1 MESFLIKAAKG
12 IIMKSEQVENLLNH
26 MLWADAEVWKKI
38 LSSDSAQNDERIKKL
53 LYHLHQVQYAF
64 YFLWN
69 ELTMEIPKP
78 EEFSDLKS
86 IAKWGFEYQ
95 QKLNEFLSSPKSDE
109 NEKVIQIPWSVFIE
123 RKTGKKVV
131 PATLE
136 ETMLQVASHSTYHRG
151 QINTR
156 FRELGGEPAMVD
168 LIAWVWLSK
177 PKKDWENVI

>member
-1 MESFLIKAAKG
+1 
-12 IIMKSEQVENLLNH
+12 MKSEQVETLLNH
-26 MLWADAEVWKKI
+26 MKWADAEVWKKAI
-38 LSSDSAQNDERIKKL
+38 PFEAAYNDERIKKL

-69 ELTMEIPKP
+69 DLLLDIPKP
-78 EEFSDLKS
+78 ETFSDLKS
-86 IAKWGFEYQ
+86 IAKWGIDYQ
-95 QKLNEFLSSPKSDE
+95 EKLNTFLSSPKADE
-109 NEKVIQIPWSVFIE
+109 KDKVIQIPWSVFME
-123 RKTGKKVV
+123 RKMGKKVI

-168 LIAWVWLSK
+168 LIAWVWLGK
-177 PKKDWENVI
+177 PAGDLEGIIG

>member
-1 MESFLIKAAKG
+1 MNKSSLKHLFDH
-12 IIMKSEQVENLLNH
+12 MK
-26 MLWADAEVWKKI
+26 WADAEVWKKV
-38 LSSDSAQNDERIKKL
+38 LEFESAENDEKIKKL

-69 ELTMEIPKP
+69 ELPLEIPKP
-78 EEFSDLKS
+78 EEFSNLKS
-86 IAKWGFEYQ
+86 IAIWGFKYQ
-95 QKLNEFLSSPKSDE
+95 QKLNDFLSSPKSDK

-123 RKTGKKVV
+123 RKTKQKVV

-156 FRELGGEPAMVD
+156 FRELGGEPASVD
-168 LIAWVWLSK
+168 LIVWIWLGK
-177 PKKDWENVI
+177 PKGNWEKII

>member
-1 MESFLIKAAKG
+1 
-12 IIMKSEQVENLLNH
+12 MKSEQVKNLLSH
-26 MLWADAEVWKKI
+26 IMWADAEVWKKI
-38 LSSDSAQNDERIKKL
+38 LPFEAAYNDERIKKL

-69 ELTMEIPKP
+69 ELPMEIPKP

-95 QKLNEFLSSPKSDE
+95 QKLDEFLSSSISDE
-109 NEKVIQIPWSVFIE
+109 KDRVIQIPWSVFME
-123 RKTGKKVV
+123 RKIGKKVV

-168 LIAWVWLSK
+168 FIAWVWLGK
-177 PKKDWENVI
+177 PPEDWKGILE

>member
-1 MESFLIKAAKG
+1 MNSSLKILFD
-12 IIMKSEQVENLLNH
+12 H
-26 MLWADAEVWKKI
+26 MMWADAEVWKKV
-38 LSSDSAQNDERIKKL
+38 LASNSAEGDEKITKL

-69 ELTMEIPKP
+69 ELPLEIPKP

-95 QKLNEFLSSPKSDE
+95 QKFAQFLLS
-109 NEKVIQIPWSVFIE
+109 EKAFEKDKEIKVPWSVFIE

-131 PATLE
+131 PATLQ

-151 QINTR
+151 QINSR

-168 LIAWVWLSK
+168 LILWSWLEK
-177 PKKDWENVI
+177 PKPDWGEVLK

>member
-1 MESFLIKAAKG
+1 
-12 IIMKSEQVENLLNH
+12 MKSEQIENLLDH
-26 MLWADAEVWKKI
+26 MMWSDAEVWKKI
-38 LSSDSAQNDERIKKL
+38 LSFDLIQNDERIKKL

-69 ELTMEIPKP
+69 ELPLEIPKP

-86 IAKWGFEYQ
+86 IAKWGFDYQ
-95 QKLNEFLSSPKSDE
+95 QKLEEFLSSAKSVEKD
-109 NEKVIQIPWSVFIE
+109 KVIQIPWSVFME
-123 RKTGKKVV
+123 RKTKQKVV

-156 FRELGGEPAMVD
+156 FRELGGDPPSVD
-168 LIAWVWLSK
+168 FIVWVWLGK
-177 PKKDWENVI
+177 PKADWENIF

>member
-1 MESFLIKAAKG
+1 MITSSLKHLFDH
-12 IIMKSEQVENLLNH
+12 MK
-26 MLWADAEVWKKI
+26 WADAEIWKKV
-38 LSSDSAQNDERIKKL
+38 LAFESAESDEKIKKI

-69 ELTMEIPKP
+69 ELPLEIPKT
-78 EEFSDLKS
+78 EEFSNLKS

-95 QKLNEFLSSPKSDE
+95 QKLNEFLASPKSDE

-123 RKTGKKVV
+123 RKTKQKVV
-131 PATLE
+131 PAKFE
-136 ETMLQVASHSTYHRG
+136 ETILQVASHSTYHRG

-168 LIAWVWLSK
+168 LIAWVWLGK
-177 PKKDWENVI
+177 PKEDWEKII